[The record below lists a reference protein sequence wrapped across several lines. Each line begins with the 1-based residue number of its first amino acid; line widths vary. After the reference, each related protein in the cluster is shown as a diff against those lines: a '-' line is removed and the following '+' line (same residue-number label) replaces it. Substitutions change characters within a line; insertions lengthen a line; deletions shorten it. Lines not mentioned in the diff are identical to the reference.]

1 MAGNP
6 SLADPTLDVCLR
18 TWGESAILERD
29 PPISLN
35 GLFTSPDSL
44 RRFGGVSVDTV
55 DASLT
60 CRTTDVQQWGI
71 QADERLVIRE
81 QPYHVVALLEDDG
94 AGVAIL
100 LRRLIA

>member
-1 MAGNP
+1 MV
-6 SLADPTLDVCLR
+6 ADPTLDVCLR
-18 TWGESAILERD
+18 VWGEMAVIERV
-29 PPISLN
+29 PPIQLE
-35 GLFTSPDSL
+35 GIFTSPDSL

-60 CRTTDVQQWGI
+60 CRTTDLQSLDI
-71 QADERLVIRE
+71 QADERLVFRG
-81 QPYHVVALLEDDG
+81 QPYHVVALLDDDG

>member
-1 MAGNP
+1 M
-6 SLADPTLDVCLR
+6 
-18 TWGESAILERD
+18 
-29 PPISLN
+29 
-35 GLFTSPDSL
+35 
-44 RRFGGVSVDTV
+44 DTV

-60 CRTTDVQQWGI
+60 CRTADILPLSVQAG
-71 QADERLVIRE
+71 ERLLIRE

>member
-1 MAGNP
+1 M
-6 SLADPTLDVCLR
+6 DPTLDICLR
-18 TWGESAILERD
+18 TWGEPALLERD
-29 PPISLN
+29 PPIPLT

-60 CRTTDVQQWGI
+60 CRTSEIHALDI
-71 QADERLVIRE
+71 QPDERIVIRE

-94 AGVAIL
+94 AGMALL

>member
-1 MAGNP
+1 MVGNP

-18 TWGESAILERD
+18 TWGEPATLLRS
-29 PPISLN
+29 PPIALK
-35 GLFTSPDSL
+35 GLFTAPDSL

-55 DASLT
+55 DASFTAKTQEVMVL
-60 CRTTDVQQWGI
+60 DI
-71 QADERLVIRE
+71 QPDERLVIRE

>member
-1 MAGNP
+1 MGM
-6 SLADPTLDVCLR
+6 DPTLDICLR
-18 TWGESAILERD
+18 TWGEPALLERD
-29 PPISLN
+29 PPIPLT

-60 CRTTDVQQWGI
+60 CRTSEIHALDI
-71 QADERLVIRE
+71 QPDERIVIRE

-94 AGVAIL
+94 AGMALL

>member
-1 MAGNP
+1 MTGNP
-6 SLADPTLDVCLR
+6 NVTDPTLDICLR
-18 TWGESAILERD
+18 TWGEPALLERD
-29 PPISLN
+29 PPIPLT

-60 CRTTDVQQWGI
+60 CRTADIQQMDI
-71 QADERLVIRE
+71 QADERIVIRE

-94 AGVAIL
+94 AGMALL

>member
-1 MAGNP
+1 MTGN
-6 SLADPTLDVCLR
+6 LNVTDPTLDICLR
-18 TWGESAILERD
+18 TWGEPALLERD
-29 PPISLN
+29 PPIPLT

-55 DASLT
+55 DASFTIKTLEGEAL
-60 CRTTDVQQWGI
+60 DI

-94 AGVAIL
+94 AGMALL

>member
-1 MAGNP
+1 MTGNP
-6 SLADPTLDVCLR
+6 SFADPTLDVCLR
-18 TWGESAILERD
+18 TWGEPARLERD
-29 PPISLN
+29 PPIPLQ

-60 CRTTDVQQWGI
+60 CRTTDVQQWDI
-71 QADERLVIRE
+71 QADERVVIRE